1 MLKQKKFLFLLATM
15 LLLIVG
21 CAANDGAN
29 DTENNKDNNGNN
41 GEEAATGEHIAPKME
56 DLDPDDPKTETIQYG
71 EELFNETNTVA
82 SDYVGNELSCQS
94 CHADGGY
101 SQSSTMVGVTA
112 DYPQY
117 RPREGITF
125 TLEDRINGC
134 MVRSMNGKMFPSD
147 SEEMRGMVAY
157 LTYLSEGV
165 EIGQERPWAVV
176 NMMEEV
182 PEPDVVSGEE
192 LYESKNCL
200 TCHGDNGEGT
210 GANSG
215 PALWGEKSFN
225 DGAGMG
231 RLTKMAGYLQNNMPI
246 GDEYDLSDQEAAD
259 LAAFILMQ
267 DRPEWQ
273 GHDDDFPHGGR
284 PTDIIT
290 KDRRDAIQKGE
301 FDWTEIDNVVPK
313 KD

>member
-1 MLKQKKFLFLLATM
+1 IYNGVRWKKKIHKREETERLKQKKFLFLLATM

-21 CAANDGAN
+21 CAANEGSKD
-29 DTENNKDNNGNN
+29 ENSNNGNDAK
-41 GEEAATGEHIAPKME
+41 GTEEASREHEAPKME
-56 DLDPDDPKTETIQYG
+56 ELDPDDPKTETIQYG

-112 DYPQY
+112 DYAQY

-165 EIGQERPWAVV
+165 EIGAERPWVVV
-176 NMMEEV
+176 NLMEEV

-200 TCHGDNGEGT
+200 TCHGDSGEGT
-210 GANSG
+210 GAN
-215 PALWGEKSFN
+215 
-225 DGAGMG
+225 
-231 RLTKMAGYLQNNMPI
+231 
-246 GDEYDLSDQEAAD
+246 
-259 LAAFILMQ
+259 
-267 DRPEWQ
+267 
-273 GHDDDFPHGGR
+273 
-284 PTDIIT
+284 
-290 KDRRDAIQKGE
+290 
-301 FDWTEIDNVVPK
+301 
-313 KD
+313 